1 MPRPVERECH
11 QERYPGGRGVLQ
23 RKGQRAHRGRVT
35 PMGCRTRSVLG
46 WLLLVMPLLA
56 LPAVAQGPNNEK
68 WSSSL
73 EPRAAAPGSK
83 VLAGLEGQIDPGW
96 HLYSM
101 TSAGAI
107 PTTIK
112 VAANAAVEKIRVFPA
127 PPKKAYDPN
136 FQLDT
141 ETYEGSA
148 FFLVELQ
155 LKPENRGAFVSL
167 RIKLEVWIV
176 SLLGRRREHP
186 DLLHGGI
193 RGHLDRGGNSPRAG
207 HRIEVPAR
215 VDLALQTR
223 QYLRSRRCGPR
234 FQ

>member
-1 MPRPVERECH
+1 MPSRRVPWRFRKNDIVMGIMGKTHGVKIAARPKPKATSRNAPRLWV
-11 QERYPGGRGVLQ
+11 PGLTCADG
-23 RKGQRAHRGRVT
+23 
-35 PMGCRTRSVLG
+35 
-46 WLLLVMPLLA
+46 
-56 LPAVAQGPNNEK
+56 
-68 WSSSL
+68 
-73 EPRAAAPGSK
+73 AAAARVFGGPVASAYP
-83 VLAGLEGQIDPGW
+83 AGMGGTAPCG
-96 HLYSM
+96 
-101 TSAGAI
+101 
-107 PTTIK
+107 
-112 VAANAAVEKIRVFPA
+112 AAVECTPCRCRSGSGLPRKPPRRPPRRPA
-127 PPKKAYDPN
+127 SVAAQAGKPRSLRKSPY
-136 FQLDT
+136 Q
-141 ETYEGSA
+141 GSA
-148 FFLVELQ
+148 VFRLQLQ
-155 LKPENRGAFVSL
+155 LKQENRGAFVSL